1 MTGTRLRQRLL
12 GLLCLVWATTAAAD
26 QSRLLL
32 TIDTPEP
39 DAVIGDP
46 GGMAFLSGK
55 ALALFGEF
63 QPFDIMFVIDAS
75 ESTSAPSGADIDGDG
90 KIGHRQGEQ
99 FLSVL
104 GKILPLP
111 NTDHGDSV
119 LAAEVAAVKIL
130 LDQLD
135 PRTTRVGVVAFS
147 GDHDTLTPDAYTQVP
162 LTSHY
167 EKVGRGLDEI
177 LSIGPNGMTNMVSA
191 VDLGTVELLGLR
203 SAYSERREGARRIML
218 FLTDGRP
225 TLPLLNSTIHNARMA
240 IAKAVRAAKLGIRI
254 DTYAIGKDALRE
266 PVVVVEIARVT
277 RGVFTPIL
285 QPKNLRSI
293 FEEVSFAEIETLE
306 IVNKTSQ
313 QPPAYQ
319 IQNPDG
325 TFSALLPM
333 REGKNTVEVFAR
345 ATDGTEARRRIHL
358 TFLANAPVPELAPQQ
373 TAQRNRLL
381 ENRLLE
387 LQKRSLQ
394 IQMERDEAI
403 RRKLETEMEREKAKS
418 RAEQMRKEL
427 ELEMEEPSGSSR

>member
-1 MTGTRLRQRLL
+1 
-12 GLLCLVWATTAAAD
+12 LVWATTAAAD

-119 LAAEVAAVKIL
+119 LAAEVAAIKIL

-135 PRTTRVGVVAFS
+135 PRTTRVGVVGFS
-147 GDHDTLTPDAYTQVP
+147 GDHDALTPDAYTQVP
-162 LTSHY
+162 LTANY
-167 EKVGRGLDEI
+167 EKVRRGLDEI

-191 VDLGTVELLGLR
+191 IDLGTVELLGLR
-203 SAYSERREGARRIML
+203 SAYSERREGARHIML

-254 DTYAIGKDALRE
+254 DTYAIGKNALKE

-285 QPKNLRSI
+285 HPKNLRSI

-313 QPPAYQ
+313 QPSAYQ

-325 TFSALLPM
+325 TFSALVPM

-358 TFLANAPVPELAPQQ
+358 TFLPNTPVPELAPQQ

-403 RRKLETEMEREKAKS
+403 RRKLETEMEREKAKG

-427 ELEMEEPSGSSR
+427 ELEMEEPSDSIR